1 MGSLKFQWECK
12 APLKYRANNETIQRV
27 NYHPHRAIF
36 TRTILMDEI
45 PFIANCGTP
54 IRLCAPSIYSE
65 LELAKEKHT
74 QEHYQQQ
81 LQQEKGEQTMGKNFT
96 TTDFENMIYGQMG
109 LKGLKNKLILN
120 GVEYYAN
127 RAKDHFGIEINVT
140 QPGQVREITKWIEQ
154 RDPKFKYHIA
164 NPTMN
169 FKRNSDPI
177 INKQF
182 LLKLEKATYMFIS
195 GTAVTGRSDSSEQ
208 SGELYI
214 YLFGKKYQKWLR
226 VLSKYLRDQST
237 QTSMMYSIT
246 AQKSDGR
253 DSSYWTCTGSTLI
266 PRPMNTLYF
275 DKGIKEEIEKHLD
288 KWEANEDI
296 YKERGLIFKTGILL
310 YGNAGTGKSSLAS
323 AIAHRLNCALITIDM
338 STFADLN
345 ISEVTESINA
355 DDDRYVILLDEI
367 DTVFTN
373 REDDASTDKQRST
386 ISKLLQFMDSQHSP
400 TNVVF
405 VATTNYKDRLDDAL
419 MRKGRFDKIIHLGD
433 IDYNAAIEMCKGFNL
448 TQDQINSLKLDK
460 NSTFNPAELQDRILS
475 TIAHK
480 EVLEDAE

>member
-1 MGSLKFQWECK
+1 MASLKFQLECVT
-12 APLKYRANNETIQRV
+12 PLKYRDTSMTSSRLM
-27 NYHPHRAIF
+27 YHPYRRGIF
-36 TRTILMDEI
+36 RGARSVDEI
-45 PFIANCGTP
+45 PFIANIGTP
-54 IRLCAPSIYSE
+54 LTVRTPNYNGL
-65 LELAKEKHT
+65 LLAREDYT
-74 QEHYQQQ
+74 QEHYKQRVQR
-81 LQQEKGEQTMGKNFT
+81 EKGEKTMAKNFT
-96 TTDFENMIYGQMG
+96 TTDFENLMYGQMG
-109 LKGLKNKLILN
+109 LRGLKNKLIIN
-120 GVEYYAN
+120 GVEYYSN
-127 RAKDHFGIEINVT
+127 KAKDHFGIEINIT
-140 QPGQVREITKWIEQ
+140 QPNQVREITKWIAD
-154 RDPKFKYHIA
+154 RDLKFKYHIA

-169 FKRNSDPI
+169 FKRNADPI

-182 LLKLEKATYMFIS
+182 ILKLERATYMFVS
-195 GTAVTGRSDSSEQ
+195 GTVVGRNDNSDQ
-208 SGELYI
+208 GGELYI

-226 VLSKYLRDQST
+226 ELSKYLRDQAT
-237 QTSMMYSIT
+237 QTSMMYSIS
-246 AQKSDGR
+246 AQKSDNR

-266 PRPMNTLYF
+266 PRPMSTLYF

-288 KWEANEDI
+288 KWEANESI

-323 AIAHRLNCALITIDM
+323 AIAHRLNCALISIDM
-338 STFADLN
+338 STFAYLN

-373 REDDASTDKQRST
+373 RDDDASTDKQRST

-419 MRKGRFDKIIHLGD
+419 LRKGRFDKIIHLGD
-433 IDYNAAIEMCKGFNL
+433 IDYAAALEMCKGFNL
-448 TQDQINSLKLDK
+448 TQDQINSLNLDK

-480 EVLEDAE
+480 EALENDK